1 MHRIHTVVSF
11 DDELDEKS
19 IELCG
24 KANLRLLR
32 YSEVLQKGREII
44 KTGDYKET
52 LP

>member
-11 DDELDEKS
+11 DDELDENS